1 MEGADGSNY
10 GLDPPPPV
18 AGGRKIGSSRFRGRE
33 GRRPPRPAIH
43 GGGERAQAREG
54 TSFPRER
61 GWEIPLGKAKSP
73 FLLPPPEL
81 F

>member
-18 AGGRKIGSSRFRGRE
+18 AGGRKIGSSRFRGR
-33 GRRPPRPAIH
+33 R
-43 GGGERAQAREG
+43 GGGLRGPWGERAQAREG

-61 GWEIPLGKAKSP
+61 GWEIPLGKAKAP
-73 FLLPPPEL
+73 FPLPPREL